1 MTTTTENLIARRNR
15 TIGPHSPLFYNEPLH
30 LVSAKGVWFT
40 DIHGDQ
46 YLDGY
51 NNVPHVGHCNER
63 VLRALMDQSSRL
75 NVHTRYLNDRVV
87 DYSEQL
93 LATFDEYLDR
103 VFFANSGSEAN
114 ELALRIARQ
123 HTHSKGVIVSDFSY
137 HGNTITLSELTTALH
152 TQEALADHVRALHI
166 PDMDLDS
173 REEAEVLRATL
184 ADLDAMII
192 SLQEAGHGISACLF
206 DSLFSSEGMPR
217 LPQGLIA
224 GIMDRIHA
232 AGGLIIADEVQS
244 GFGRTGTHMW
254 GYQRVGMHPDLVTL
268 GKPMGNGHPMAAVV
282 TSEELL
288 EEFGSANMFFN
299 TFAGN
304 PVSAAVG
311 EAVLLEMHD
320 RDLMEQARIIG
331 ASAFTALNDF
341 AARYD
346 FIRSAK
352 GVGTFLGLDFGVDGA
367 PAPNLA
373 KKVVE
378 SMKSRKVLIAK
389 IGPHDN
395 VLKVRPPL
403 AFSSAELPILLDAL
417 QASLDEI

>member
-1 MTTTTENLIARRNR
+1 MTITENLIARRNR
-15 TIGPHSPLFYNEPLH
+15 TLGSHSPLFYNEPLQF
-30 LVSAKGVWFT
+30 VSAKGVWFT
-40 DIHGDQ
+40 DVHGDR

-63 VLRALMDQSSRL
+63 VLRALADQASTL
-75 NVHTRYLNDRVV
+75 NVHTRYLNDRVI
-87 DYSEQL
+87 DYAEQL
-93 LATFDEYLDR
+93 LATFDDHLNR
-103 VFFANSGSEAN
+103 VFFTNSGSEAN

-123 HTHSKGVIVSDFSY
+123 HTRSKGVIVSDFSY
-137 HGNTITLSELTTALH
+137 HGNTSSLAELTTALD
-152 TQEALADHVRALHI
+152 TQESLADHARAFHV
-166 PDMDLDS
+166 PDMDLETRDEAAVLATALTEFDALITSLVDS
-173 REEAEVLRATL
+173 
-184 ADLDAMII
+184 
-192 SLQEAGHGISACLF
+192 GHGVSACLF

-217 LPQGLIA
+217 LPEGLIS
-224 GIMDRIHA
+224 GMIDRIHA
-232 AGGLIIADEVQS
+232 AGGLVIADEVQS

-254 GYQRVGMHPDLVTL
+254 GYQRVGMVADLVTL

-282 TSEELL
+282 TSEALL

-311 EAVLLEMHD
+311 EAVLREMAD
-320 RDLMEQARIIG
+320 RDLMEQARVIG
-331 ASAFTALNDF
+331 ASASTAFNEF

-367 PAPNLA
+367 PAPALA
-373 KKVVE
+373 KRVVE
-378 SMKSRKVLIAK
+378 SMKARKVLISRV
-389 IGPHDN
+389 GPHDN

-403 AFSSAELPILLDAL
+403 TFSSKELPILLDAL